1 MGSSAGSGAV
11 GEPLKP
17 VTPVEAR
24 LQVARAVAW
33 PAQLPIPRAGAK
45 NSDSRPLVELLRRVV
60 TWTALGNVLP
70 AAHAVTAP
78 SAACLPTTTSFAG
91 RPRATP
97 PALW

>member
-1 MGSSAGSGAV
+1 MGSSGGSGAA

-33 PAQLPIPRAGAK
+33 PPQLLVPRTGAK

-60 TWTALGNVLP
+60 TWTVFGNVLP
-70 AAHAVTAP
+70 EAQAVTAP
-78 SAACLPTTTSFAG
+78 PAVACWPTTTSLSG
-91 RPRATP
+91 RLRVTP
-97 PALW
+97 P